1 MADWRAATI
10 PDVAEDEASE
20 IRSLQLSAATT
31 GLPVRGR
38 RPRGSNGRPADKRLY
53 IGGYRLRVVLTDVL
67 IVVTTILLV
76 SIARFGID
84 DPARL
89 ASSTPALAISYQLV
103 AVFTAVVWACWLLM
117 HGCWSAEVPGDG
129 LTEVKRIVRA
139 SASLFAVVVTIN
151 YLLSLNLARG
161 FLLVALPVGTFA
173 MVVAR
178 LSWRGWL
185 RRRRRRGI
193 ELTDMLVIGGRT
205 SAVALSVQLSRAT
218 DSGYRIVGLCIPRPD
233 DAKRHT
239 ETGPHPVPPPKAA
252 LDGHEDSRLAGF
264 PVLGDLDDVLRAID
278 LSGAS
283 VVAVA
288 ASDRFGADAVRNL
301 SWALEGSG
309 VRLMLA
315 PAVTE
320 VSPPRVRLRPVAG
333 LALVQVVQP
342 RFRGPSLVGKTAMDL
357 TLALLAT
364 ILFLPLM
371 AIVALCIKFDDR
383 GPVLF
388 SQERIGLRGRT
399 FRIWKFRSMAIDAE
413 SRRAELQAQSEGN
426 EVLFKLR
433 SDPRVTRVGKI
444 LRRYSL
450 DELPQLFNVLT
461 GDMSL
466 VGPRP
471 PLQSEVANYTDAVH
485 RRLLVKPGMTGLWQ
499 VSGRSNLS
507 WQESVRL
514 DLFYVENWSPAGD
527 LAIMAQ
533 TVKVMLSPNGAY

>member
-1 MADWRAATI
+1 MADRRAATI
-10 PDVAEDEASE
+10 SDVAEDVTSG
-20 IRSLQLSAATT
+20 IRLQQLPAAA
-31 GLPVRGR
+31 VS
-38 RPRGSNGRPADKRLY
+38 GSPAGPHQPADGTGRSGDKRWH
-53 IGGYRLRVVLTDVL
+53 IGGYRSRVVLTDVL
-67 IVVTTILLV
+67 IVLASTLLV
-76 SIARFGID
+76 SVARFGID

-89 ASSTPALAISYQLV
+89 ASSTTALAVSYQLV
-103 AVFTAVVWACWLLM
+103 AVVTAFVWVCWLLM
-117 HGCWSAEVPGDG
+117 HGCWSAEIPGNG

-173 MVVAR
+173 MIVAR

-185 RRRRRRGI
+185 RRRRRRGT

-205 SAVALSVQLSRAT
+205 SAVALSEQLSRAA
-218 DSGYRIVGLCIPRPD
+218 DSGYRIVGICIPRLD
-233 DAKRHT
+233 DAGRQGHHVA
-239 ETGPHPVPPPKAA
+239 HPTVDSAA
-252 LDGHEDSRLAGF
+252 SEDSRLAGF

-278 LSGAS
+278 LSGAE

-288 ASDRFGADAVRNL
+288 ASDGFGAEAVRNL

-309 VRLMLA
+309 VRLLLA

-333 LALVQVVQP
+333 LALVQVIQP
-342 RFRGPSLVGKTAMDL
+342 RFRGPSLVGKTLMDVSF
-357 TLALLAT
+357 ALLAT

-371 AIVALCIKFDDR
+371 AIIALCIKADDR

-399 FRIWKFRSMAIDAE
+399 FRIWKFRSMSIDAE
-413 SRRAELQAQSEGN
+413 SRRAELQALSDGN

-433 SDPRVTRVGKI
+433 SDPRVTRMGRL

>member
-1 MADWRAATI
+1 MADRRAATI
-10 PDVAEDEASE
+10 SDVAEDETSQT
-20 IRSLQLSAATT
+20 RPQQQPAAAVSGSPWGPGKPTN
-31 GLPVRGR
+31 GSGGPVDR
-38 RPRGSNGRPADKRLY
+38 RWH
-53 IGGYRLRVVLTDVL
+53 IGGYRSRVVLTDVL
-67 IVVTTILLV
+67 IVLASTLLV

-89 ASSTPALAISYQLV
+89 ASSTTALAVSYQLV
-103 AVFTAVVWACWLLM
+103 ALVTAFIWVSWLLM
-117 HGCWSAEVPGDG
+117 HGCWSAEVPDSG

-173 MVVAR
+173 MIVAR

-185 RRRRRRGI
+185 RRRRRRGT

-205 SAVALSVQLSRAT
+205 SAVALSEQLSRAE
-218 DSGYRIVGLCIPRPD
+218 DSGYRIVGICIPR
-233 DAKRHT
+233 
-239 ETGPHPVPPPKAA
+239 
-252 LDGHEDSRLAGF
+252 LDGAGRLGHLGAHAATAMDSAAVEDSRLAGF

-278 LSGAS
+278 LSRAD

-288 ASDRFGADAVRNL
+288 ASDRFGAEAVRNL

-309 VRLMLA
+309 VRLLLA

-333 LALVQVVQP
+333 LALVQVIQP
-342 RFRGPSLVGKTAMDL
+342 RFRGPSLVGKTVMDVTFAL
-357 TLALLAT
+357 TAT

-371 AIVALCIKFDDR
+371 AIIALCIKAGDG

-388 SQERIGLRGRT
+388 SQERIGLRGRA
-399 FRIWKFRSMAIDAE
+399 FRIWKFRSMSIDAE
-413 SRRAELQAQSEGN
+413 SRRAELQARSEGN

-433 SDPRVTRVGKI
+433 SDPRVTRMGRI

-533 TVKVMLSPNGAY
+533 TVKVMLSPNGAF

>member
-1 MADWRAATI
+1 MAVWRAATI
-10 PDVAEDEASE
+10 SDVDEDEPSTL
-20 IRSLQLSAATT
+20 RSQPTAAAATHPLAQT
-31 GLPVRGR
+31 PPDGGVD
-38 RPRGSNGRPADKRLY
+38 NGRKVNRRWRL
-53 IGGYRLRVVLTDVL
+53 GGYRSRVVLTDVL
-67 IVVTTILLV
+67 IVLASTLLV
-76 SIARFGID
+76 SVARFGIE

-89 ASSTPALAISYQLV
+89 ASSTTVLAVSYQFV
-103 AVFTAVVWACWLLM
+103 AVFTAFIWICWLLM

-173 MVVAR
+173 MIVAR

-185 RRRRRRGI
+185 RRRRRRGV

-205 SAVALSVQLSRAT
+205 SAVALSEQLSRTA
-218 DSGYRIVGLCIPRPD
+218 DSGYRIVGMCIPRLD
-233 DAKRHT
+233 DPKRHT
-239 ETGPHPVPPPKAA
+239 QLGPQPAPELDAA
-252 LDGHEDSRLAGF
+252 AGEHSRLGGF

-278 LSGAS
+278 LSGAG

-288 ASDRFGADAVRNL
+288 ASDGFGADAVRNL

-309 VRLMLA
+309 VRLLLA

-333 LALVQVVQP
+333 LALVQVIQP
-342 RFRGPSLVGKTAMDL
+342 RFRGPSLVGKTVMDL
-357 TLALLAT
+357 TLALFA
-364 ILFLPLM
+364 IVAFLPLM
-371 AIVALCIKFDDR
+371 AIVALCIKADDR

-399 FRIWKFRSMAIDAE
+399 FRIWKFRSMAVDAE
-413 SRRAELQAQSEGN
+413 SRRAELQAESEGN
-426 EVLFKLR
+426 EVLFKLK
-433 SDPRVTRVGKI
+433 SDPRVTRIGRV

-450 DELPQLFNVLT
+450 DELPQLFNVMT

-527 LAIMAQ
+527 LAILAQ